1 MKTTFE
7 TTIRGF
13 GNNTGIEVPSE
24 NISELGVSK
33 KPPVIVTIAG
43 YSYKSTV
50 AVMKGMFLISLSKAH
65 REAANLSAGDK
76 ISVVLTLDDG
86 PREVVIPEELRAR
99 LKHENLTEK
108 FSNLAYSKRKEFCRQ
123 VSEAKAEET
132 KIRRLDKIAQLVKA
146 D

>member
-13 GNNTGIEVPSE
+13 GNNTGIKVPLE

-33 KPPVIVTIAG
+33 KPPVVVTVAG

-65 REAANLSAGDK
+65 REAAELSVGDK
-76 ISVVLTLDDG
+76 VSVTLTLDDG
-86 PREVVIPEELRAR
+86 PR
-99 LKHENLTEK
+99 
-108 FSNLAYSKRKEFCRQ
+108 
-123 VSEAKAEET
+123 
-132 KIRRLDKIAQLVKA
+132 
-146 D
+146 